1 MSNTILVIEDNDINM
16 DVMLFAL
23 QALGC
28 TAIPALNGPAGLAIA
43 KAERPGLIL
52 CDINMP
58 HLDGFG
64 VLKGLRSDEGIAAT
78 PIIAVTLLEK
88 PEYGERYILAGFD
101 GFLSKPVQLH
111 ELREV
116 ILKYLP
122 EPGVL

>member
-1 MSNTILVIEDNDINM
+1 MNMTILVIDDSDINM

-28 TAIPALNGPAGLAIA
+28 VAIPALNGPAGLAIA

-64 VLKGLRSDEGIAAT
+64 VLKGLRSDESIATT
-78 PIIAVTLLEK
+78 PIIAVTLLGSAGN
-88 PEYGERYILAGFD
+88 GESYLAAGFD
-101 GFLSKPVQLH
+101 GVLGKPVHLD
-111 ELREV
+111 ELKEV
-116 ILKYLP
+116 IRTHLSQSN
-122 EPGVL
+122 VR